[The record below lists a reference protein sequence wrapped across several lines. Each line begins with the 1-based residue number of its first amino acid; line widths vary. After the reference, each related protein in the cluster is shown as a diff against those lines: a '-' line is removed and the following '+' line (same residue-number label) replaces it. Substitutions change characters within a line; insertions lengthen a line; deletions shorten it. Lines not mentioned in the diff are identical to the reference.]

1 MKEKIIFK
9 CFKEFFETD
18 ISKRDEDE
26 MDESVML
33 NVNKQNWEYLKQ
45 TLTKKQLHEMI
56 EKNPSWL
63 EFI

>member
-9 CFKEFFETD
+9 CFKESFEID
-18 ISKRDEDE
+18 ISRRNEDE

-33 NVNKQNWEYLKQ
+33 NVNKKNWEYLKQ
-45 TLTKKQLHEMI
+45 TLTKKELHKMI